1 MSTSPRYARPALLPW
16 YRRPV
21 TKIISFVAVA
31 WVVIVASFS
40 LVMDVAYANRF
51 LPGTSVQGHDLSG
64 MTAAQAQLVL
74 DRMQAD
80 ISVDLTLNGVTTH
93 ATGAELG
100 ITVDRQQILSSL
112 AEQSRTPLWILRVG
126 QHPTTGLS
134 ISVDADQFNTWLD
147 SNYSGQLVAPV
158 NAGLVF
164 DSGTSRFTVTA
175 ASSGVG
181 VNTADLD
188 TIADTLEAH
197 AGKGSF
203 TLNPTDIAPQI
214 TDDQAKTAADWIN
227 QRLTTTCSLDYNG
240 STVYTLTP
248 ADIATM
254 ASITPGS
261 TGLTVTFDSEKIQS
275 FIQQTLQ
282 PSLDTAPVNQDVLT
296 DASGAPVGLARSGA
310 NGRSL
315 ADTDSLG
322 SSIAQC
328 LTSNNA
334 APINLSFT
342 DIPFSTQNTVTLS
355 PTSSAVQAQ
364 LTYLLAHV
372 TEYNTAEW
380 GDYNSA
386 GGDCANFASQ
396 GLYVRGIPMDLTWYS
411 HGPRSAS
418 SAWTFAPSMDAWM
431 KSKGW
436 TRLSL
441 DQLDQLKLGDIGVF
455 DWNLDGRADHIM
467 TVSRI
472 DDTPGGVD
480 VYFVSHNDDGAYRN
494 LTDVITKDHPGANA
508 WFYSVP

>member
-1 MSTSPRYARPALLPW
+1 
-16 YRRPV
+16 
-21 TKIISFVAVA
+21 
-31 WVVIVASFS
+31 
-40 LVMDVAYANRF
+40 MDVAYANRF

-64 MTAAQAQLVL
+64 MTPAQAELVL

-80 ISVDLTLNGVTTH
+80 ISVDITLDGVTTH

-100 ITVDRQQILSSL
+100 VTVDRQQILSSL
-112 AEQSRTPLWILRVG
+112 QQQSQKPFWILRLN
-126 QHPTTGLS
+126 QSPTTDLS
-134 ISVDADQFNTWLD
+134 VTIDPDQFNTWLD
-147 SNYSGQLVAPV
+147 STYSGQLVAPV
-158 NAGLVF
+158 NAGLVY
-164 DSGTSRFTVTA
+164 DADTSQFVTTA

-181 VNTADLD
+181 VDATDIEAITATLD
-188 TIADTLEAH
+188 AQ

-203 TLNPTDIAPQI
+203 TLTPTDIAPQI
-214 TDDQAKTAADWIN
+214 SDDQAKTAADWIN

-240 STVYTLTP
+240 STVYSLTP
-248 ADIATM
+248 ADIASM
-254 ASITPGS
+254 ASITPGN
-261 TGLTVTFDSEKIQS
+261 TGLTVTFDSQKIQS

-282 PSLDTAPVNQDVLT
+282 PSLNTAPVNQDLLT
-296 DASGAPVGLARSGA
+296 DASGAPVGVARSGA

-315 ADTDSLG
+315 ADTDWLD

-328 LTSNNA
+328 LTSDNA

-342 DIPFSTQNTVTLS
+342 DIPFSTQSTVTLT
-355 PTSSAVQAQ
+355 PTSSAVQTQ

-372 TEYNTAEW
+372 TDYNTAEW
-380 GDYNSA
+380 GDYNPA

-396 GLYVRGIPMDLTWYS
+396 GLYERGIPMDLTWYS
-411 HGPRSAS
+411 LGPRSAS

-472 DDTPGGVD
+472 DDTPNGVD
-480 VYFVSHNDDGAYRN
+480 VYFASHNDDGAYRN